1 MRSKE
6 KGLVIKM
13 NDETSEKEF
22 LEKLNQDKNRK
33 QNLSIELE
41 TVGDDELIKL
51 IEEIL
56 NDPLFL

>member
-1 MRSKE
+1 
-6 KGLVIKM
+6 M